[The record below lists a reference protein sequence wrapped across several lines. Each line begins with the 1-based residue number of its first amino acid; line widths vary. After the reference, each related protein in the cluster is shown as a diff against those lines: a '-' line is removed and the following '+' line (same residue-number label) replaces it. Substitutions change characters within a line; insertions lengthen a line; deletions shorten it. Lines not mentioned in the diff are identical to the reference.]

1 MVESAQQ
8 SRAGRSALSMH
19 PLDRIRQSRELL
31 ILSALGLFVLGYVL
45 IHVSHILSPFVV
57 AAIFA
62 YVLHPVV
69 GWLQRRTGLPRALV
83 IAVLY
88 IFLIGFLV
96 IVGFLVVPALID
108 QVRALVNLLPAVI
121 ESAEQQLQQRPQ
133 IRIGEL
139 VVDTEALLKRLD
151 VAAQALAERFSR
163 EAVPLLLTTVEVL
176 IKTFVFLIASFY
188 FLLQGGSLVARIRL
202 LAPRRY
208 QRAIGRILSQ
218 VNLTFGAYVRAQ
230 FILFLIM
237 ASATYVAL
245 TVLQVKYALAL
256 AIATGLLELIPF
268 IGPWTAGTI
277 AVIVALAQG
286 SAPFGW
292 SPLQLALVVA
302 LVYFTL
308 RMLEDH
314 FVIPQL
320 VGHFVRLHPVVVI
333 FGVLAGASI
342 AGILGLLLAV
352 PILAALKIVFMSVV
366 EELRHPLPREV
377 ILIRGQDAL
386 DNLAERIADPSRRDI
401 VLLIEPG
408 TVTWD
413 DLPRIQAVH
422 QIAGE
427 HDVQLQVVTPDPG
440 AASIV
445 TAVGLPLVTK
455 APVEWRQEATLVPDV
470 RSAPRPAERVAQPRA
485 GVEID
490 GGVQPVGSAVQVE
503 REVRHGGDRD

>member
-1 MVESAQQ
+1 
-8 SRAGRSALSMH
+8 MH

-31 ILSALGLFVLGYVL
+31 ILSALGLLVLGYTL
-45 IHVSHILSPFVV
+45 LHVSHILSPFVV

-69 GWLQRRTGLPRALV
+69 GWLERRSRLPRALV

-96 IVGFLVVPALID
+96 IVGFLVVPALVD
-108 QVRALVNLLPAVI
+108 QVQALTKLMPAVI
-121 ESAEQQLQQRPQ
+121 EAAERQLQERSQ

-139 VVDTEALLKRLD
+139 VIDTEALLKRID
-151 VAAQALAERFSR
+151 VAMQAIAERFSQ

-188 FLLQGGSLVARIRL
+188 FLLHGGSLATRIRS

-208 QRAIGRILSQ
+208 QRTIGRILSQ

-237 ASATYVAL
+237 ASATFVAL
-245 TVLQVKYALAL
+245 TVLRVKYALAL

-292 SPLQLALVVA
+292 SPLELALVVA

-308 RMLEDH
+308 RILEDH

-352 PILAALKIVFMSVV
+352 PILAALKIVFMAVV

-377 ILIRGQDAL
+377 VLLRERDEL
-386 DNLAERIADPSRRDI
+386 ENLAKRVADPSRRDI
-401 VLLIEPG
+401 VLLVEPG
-408 TVTWD
+408 ALTWD
-413 DLPRIQAVH
+413 DLPRVQALH
-422 QIAGE
+422 QAASE
-427 HDVQLQVVTPDPG
+427 HDVLLQVVTPDPV

-445 TAVGLPLVTK
+445 TAVGLPLVTR
-455 APVEWRQEATLVPDV
+455 APVEWRQEATLVPDM
-470 RSAPRPAERVAQPRA
+470 RSPLPMGRAAERTMGIEV
-485 GVEID
+485 
-490 GGVQPVGSAVQVE
+490 GGSIPPMGTVMQVE
-503 REVRHGGDRD
+503 REVRRGSDRD